1 MANGQVVTGFSMPF
15 IAKYAASGGT
25 VTYSEG
31 TDLARGVDVEISP
44 EVSDENNFYANNVL
58 AESAG
63 ARFTSGTVS
72 ITIDGLLEE
81 ARKLAFGLP
90 TPTTVTVGSSSVKVY
105 DYDDN
110 QDIPYLGFAFVM
122 RTMEDGVTYYTP
134 VVLPKI
140 QFTAETISA
149 ATQEEEIEWQTTP
162 LEANI
167 LRDDTANHRWQRI
180 AERQSSEA
188 EAVAVYKAILGI
200 N

>member
-15 IAKYAASGGT
+15 IALYANSGTT
-25 VTYSEG
+25 VTYSSG
-31 TDLARGVDVEISP
+31 TDLARGVDVEISA
-44 EVSDENNFYANNVL
+44 EVSDENNFYANNVK

-63 ARFTSGTVS
+63 VKFTSGTVS
-72 ITIDGLLEE
+72 ITIDGLLAE

-90 TPTTVTVGSSSVKVY
+90 TPSTVTVGSRSVNVY

-122 RTMEDGVTYYTP
+122 RTMEDGAEYYTP

-140 QFTAETISA
+140 QFTTETIAA
-149 ATQEEEIEWQTTP
+149 ATQEEEIDWQTTP

-180 AERQSSEA
+180 AERQTSEA
-188 EAVAVYKAILGI
+188 DAVAVYKAILGI
-200 N
+200 S